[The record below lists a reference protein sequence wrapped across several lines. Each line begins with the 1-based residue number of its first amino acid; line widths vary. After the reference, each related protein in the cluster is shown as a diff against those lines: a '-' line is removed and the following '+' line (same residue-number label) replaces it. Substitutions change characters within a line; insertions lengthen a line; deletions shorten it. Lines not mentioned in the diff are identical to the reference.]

1 MNQSEELNLNKL
13 DLKKLVLLFFDV
25 TYKQLNKKY
34 DISQKVELY
43 SVEGREKYEFD
54 YVVIDHTTGDK
65 IGVVVK
71 DWGRSVGIDV
81 YTRFKRAIKKT
92 GLTMGFLFAR
102 KLANGLQR
110 KEKDNIFVFHRGELV
125 SMLKKLGVNEVS
137 KSSNIG
143 ELLKEKFET

>member
-1 MNQSEELNLNKL
+1 MNLGEEIDLNNME
-13 DLKKLVLLFFDV
+13 LKDLVLLFFEI

-34 DISQKVELY
+34 DISENVQLY
-43 SVEGREKYEFD
+43 SIEGREKYKFN
-54 YVVIDHTTGDK
+54 YVVLDHTTGDK
-65 IGVVVK
+65 IGVWIK

-110 KEKDNIFVFHRGELV
+110 KKKDNIFVFHRGELI
-125 SMLKKLGVNEVS
+125 SMLKKLGINGAS
-137 KSSNIG
+137 RSDNIG
-143 ELLKEKFET
+143 DLLKDKFEI